1 MWKKIDII
9 VNSQIEKSYI
19 YFQRLMM
26 LLQSI
31 YLQLLIS
38 SFIQTIYSFNIGQYD
53 VLQCRVSAALCC
65 SGLHAR
71 VET

>member
-1 MWKKIDII
+1 
-9 VNSQIEKSYI
+9 
-19 YFQRLMM
+19 M

-53 VLQCRVSAALCC
+53 VLQY
-65 SGLHAR
+65 
-71 VET
+71 